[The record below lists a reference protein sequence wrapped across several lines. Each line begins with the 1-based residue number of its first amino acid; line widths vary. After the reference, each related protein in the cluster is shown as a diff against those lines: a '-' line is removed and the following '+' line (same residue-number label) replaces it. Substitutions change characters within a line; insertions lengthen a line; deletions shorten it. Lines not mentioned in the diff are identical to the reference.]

1 MAGNRLPEIS
11 FGHSYE
17 WPGMTA
23 LPFGQSVRCS
33 ILSFGKDRYDS
44 FSLWE
49 KRRGYFSLG
58 VTGFR
63 WIKRFKGIWWMPW
76 RTEAKKDVARCEK
89 PRGGASTL

>member
-1 MAGNRLPEIS
+1 MAGDRLPEIS
-11 FGHSYE
+11 FGHSSE
-17 WPGMTA
+17 WPGIA
-23 LPFGQSVRCS
+23 R
-33 ILSFGKDRYDS
+33 SFPLERIVTTR
-44 FSLWE
+44 FPLWGNG
-49 KRRGYFSLG
+49 RGYFSLG